1 VCLAHGII
9 RFVDDSFLTRKV
21 RVIDI
26 VSIGGLG
33 GLTALDRKLVVGS
46 IAHVKKN

>member
-1 VCLAHGII
+1 
-9 RFVDDSFLTRKV
+9 V

-26 VSIGGLG
+26 VSIGYYDCWWTRR

-46 IAHVKKN
+46 IAGVKKN